1 MSEIYNC
8 TPICLYK
15 ILLLTVQFS
24 LFTMIFYVNNTDLE
38 SMMKQIFIKFDSS
51 N

>member
-1 MSEIYNC
+1 MYNC
-8 TPICLYK
+8 KPICLYY

-24 LFTMIFYVNNTDLE
+24 LFMMMLYVNNTNLE
-38 SMMKQIFIKFDSS
+38 SIIKQIFIKFDSS